1 MSDADPG
8 GIESRD
14 SKDSELA
21 LLRLEAGSTR
31 SPGSLTAFLNAN
43 SCKITLLL
51 AHLRVVW
58 CREAPC
64 ASEGVICGSTRC
76 SRGMRDRT

>member
-31 SPGSLTAFLNAN
+31 STKLIPA
-43 SCKITLLL
+43 LLIHSRRFSTPIHARPHFSWL
-51 AHLRVVW
+51 ISGLFGVERHRARV
-58 CREAPC
+58 
-64 ASEGVICGSTRC
+64 
-76 SRGMRDRT
+76 RG